1 MMNFNQNIR
10 GNNNTSE
17 INIFNTPLTFDL
29 LPNEIK
35 ELLDY
40 LSDKDNYIDESFG
53 FTIPDLNEKNKKN
66 GIDENYYDFMKED
79 FSYFQD
85 IIEILQNDSD
95 NVIKRKYRIASRLL
109 QQQYLAS
116 FQEKMKEFITSVITK
131 HSKETGCSSETSV
144 KLGKLLHYMYSNCDI
159 GIKP

>member
-40 LSDKDNYIDESFG
+40 LSDEDNYIDESFG

-95 NVIKRKYRIASRLL
+95 NVKSSFIKS
-109 QQQYLAS
+109 
-116 FQEKMKEFITSVITK
+116 
-131 HSKETGCSSETSV
+131 
-144 KLGKLLHYMYSNCDI
+144 
-159 GIKP
+159 

>member
-17 INIFNTPLTFDL
+17 INIFNAPLTFDL

-40 LSDKDNYIDESFG
+40 LADEDNYIDESFG

-109 QQQYLAS
+109 QLQYVAS
-116 FQEKMKEFITSVITK
+116 FQERMKEFITSVISK
-131 HSKETGCSSETSV
+131 HSKETKCSSEVSL
-144 KLGKLLHYMYSNCDI
+144 KLCKLLHYMYSNCDI